1 MLYKYDYI
9 SAISED
15 IKSYITDNYN
25 IVDVARR
32 MKEDR
37 DEFSEELNDL
47 LWVEDSVTGNASGSY
62 FCNTNKAEEAICHN
76 WDVLA
81 EALEEFGCSD
91 VNPIEKGAEWC
102 DVTIRCYLLGEAL
115 SFVLDKLD
123 EGFATVNYFEDIFI
137 KEV

>member
-37 DEFSEELNDL
+37 DEFFEELNDL

-62 FCNTNKAEEAICHN
+62 FCNAYKAEEAICHN
-76 WDVLA
+76 WDILA
-81 EALEEFGCSD
+81 EALKEFGCSD
-91 VNPIEKGAEWC
+91 VITIEKGAEWC

-115 SFVLDKLD
+115 SSVLDKLD
-123 EGFATVNYFEDIFI
+123 EEFATVNYFEDICT